1 MDAAGTTAHSDRLA
15 VHRGARDSAADALIH
30 VTDADRQG
38 GIKLVQVEGDL
49 RLGDTVR
56 LRRSLA
62 KATAAA
68 ANGLIV
74 DLRGCRFVSRACA
87 SAVAEAADELWERT
101 GARLRVV
108 TPPESVLDSALEGAW
123 RSKLWI
129 HHTVGSA
136 LAEGGTVFKRAGK

>member
-15 VHRGARDSAADALIH
+15 VDSGARDSAAEALIH

-38 GIKLVQVEGDL
+38 GVKLIQVEGDL

-56 LRRSLA
+56 FRRSLA

-68 ANGLIV
+68 ASGLIV

-87 SAVAEAADELWERT
+87 SAVAEAAEELWQRT
-101 GARLRVV
+101 GSRLRVV

-136 LAEGGTVFKRAGK
+136 LAEAGTPLKHVG